1 MDFIDSDNMIR
12 RGIVS
17 SRWVENRAGWHVRSS
32 RYFDGWWQK
41 IEENVQWRDVNHYA
55 ETVDG
60 SYANV
65 YHLRSISCRFLRFLP
80 VQ

>member
-1 MDFIDSDNMIR
+1 MRVGTYAALDTSM
-12 RGIVS
+12 G
-17 SRWVENRAGWHVRSS
+17 G
-32 RYFDGWWQK
+32 QK

-80 VQ
+80 LQ